1 MNPIKMAKTVSELI
15 YFRLTWNRRDTSY
28 VPPGIDNPKFV
39 SARQAVG
46 LIRDND
52 CVINSGIASNARCSI
67 FFWAI
72 AERFAQTG
80 GPRGLTWV
88 VNAGQGGRGKAPGTL
103 EELDAPGLIT
113 RFISGHLETFKSLL
127 AAGQEGRIEMHTL
140 PQGVIAY
147 LLEGQAEG
155 KESILTD
162 VGIGT
167 FLDPRIGHG
176 SLVSPGRGQSLVSV
190 EGDRLRCR
198 LPKINVAL
206 FSAPSADPE
215 GNIYVENI
223 ATLTE
228 SRESSLAARKNHG
241 KVMVAVAEVKE
252 KDEDK
257 IFLPAKMI
265 DAVVVNPRNEQ
276 VGGVK
281 QRKYWPMFTEGA
293 QEDIDESVAQVKFV
307 NSFLRIT
314 PVRTEPELAMAR
326 LVAATFTM
334 IARPGANVN
343 IGVGLPEEVSRL
355 IYEGGLFQDVNFCT
369 ESGVYGGLPTA
380 GVYFGAAINPKK
392 LMSSAE
398 IFHFCEDHLDVTILG
413 LLEADSEGNVN
424 VSKRGEGPLNY
435 VGPGGFTN
443 LVSSAKKIIFIGS
456 WMAGAKMVIQGGK
469 LLIKKPGAHKFKEKV
484 SQITMSGKRALELN
498 KQVYYITNV
507 GAFRLTPRGMEL
519 FKVMPGLDVKRDI
532 VAPCP
537 MKIVLPEDGPPA
549 TIDRAIVTGD
559 GFRLQWR
566 TGVNA

>member
-1 MNPIKMAKTVSELI
+1 MNLIKMAKTVSGLV
-15 YFRLTWNRRDTSY
+15 YARLTWNRRDTGY
-28 VPPGIDNPKFV
+28 VPPGIDNPRFV
-39 SARQAVG
+39 SARQAVE
-46 LIRDND
+46 LIIDND

-67 FFWAI
+67 FFWAL
-72 AERFAQTG
+72 AERFAETG

-127 AAGQEGRIEMHTL
+127 AAANAGRIEMHTL

-147 LLEGQAEG
+147 LLEAQAEG
-155 KESILTD
+155 KEYILTD

-167 FLDPRIGHG
+167 FLDPRIGNG
-176 SLVSPGRGQSLVSV
+176 SLVGTGRGESLVSV

-198 LPKINVAL
+198 LPKIKVAL
-206 FSAPSADPE
+206 FTAPYADPE

-228 SRESSLAARKNHG
+228 TRESTLAARKNQG
-241 KVMVAVAEVKE
+241 KVMAAVAEVKE

-257 IFLPAKMI
+257 IFLPAEMI
-265 DAVVVNPRNEQ
+265 DAVVVNPGNEQ

-293 QEDIDESVAQVKFV
+293 EEDIDESAAQVKFA

-314 PVRTEPELAMAR
+314 PVRTKPELAMAR
-326 LVAATFTM
+326 VAASIFTA

-355 IYEGGLFQDVNFCT
+355 IYQGGLYKDVNFCT

-380 GVYFGAAINPKK
+380 GIYFGAAINPKK

-398 IFHFCEDHLDVTILG
+398 IFHFCEHNLEVTILG
-413 LLEADSEGNVN
+413 FLEADSEGNIN
-424 VSKRGEGPLNY
+424 ASKRGEGLLNY

-443 LVSSAKKIIFIGS
+443 LVNSAKKIIFIGS
-456 WMAGAKMVIQGGK
+456 WMAGANLAIKGGK
-469 LLIKKPGAHKFKEKV
+469 LVIKKPGAHKFKDKV
-484 SQITMSGKRALELN
+484 SQITMSGNRALQLN

-519 FKVMPGLDVKRDI
+519 FKVMPGLDLKRDI
-532 VAPCP
+532 IAPCP
-537 MKIVLPEDGPPA
+537 MKIVLPEHGTPE
-549 TIDRAIVTGD
+549 TIDRAMVTGD
-559 GFRLQWR
+559 GFSLQWKSA
-566 TGVNA
+566 G